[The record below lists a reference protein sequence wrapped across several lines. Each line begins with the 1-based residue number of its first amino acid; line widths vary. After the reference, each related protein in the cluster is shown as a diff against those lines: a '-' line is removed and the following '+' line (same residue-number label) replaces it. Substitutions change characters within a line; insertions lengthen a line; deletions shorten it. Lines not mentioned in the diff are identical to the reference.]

1 MIIYLLLSIVLT
13 TSLFVC
19 FKLFDKFQIN
29 TFQAIVANYFTA
41 CVMGVLFSEE
51 YLTVEYIVSSDWF
64 VHGVWIGFLFI
75 LFFQIMALGSQKIGV
90 SMATA
95 SNKMAIIIPVVFG
108 ILYYGDSYVWY
119 KILGVVLALY
129 SVYLM
134 TKVERDDLSAV
145 GNLKWILPLILF
157 FGGGFLDTALDFIQR
172 NYVPVSESSW
182 FTTIIFITSGIFGLA
197 YLIFQLIT
205 GRTKLHG
212 KSIIAGLLLGI
223 PNYGSIYFLLKTI
236 GSGLLDVSVLFPI
249 LNIGGVVLASVIGT
263 FVFKEPFKWI
273 NWTGVGVAVISI
285 ALIIL
290 EQII

>member
-1 MIIYLLLSIVLT
+1 MIIYLILCIVLT
-13 TSLFVC
+13 TSVFVI
-19 FKLFDKFQIN
+19 FKLFAKFQVN

-41 CVMGVLFSEE
+41 CGMGLLLAED
-51 YLTVEYIVSSDWF
+51 YPTVDHIVSSDWF

-75 LFFQIMALGSQKIGV
+75 LFFQVMALGSQKIGV
-90 SMATA
+90 SVTTA
-95 SNKMAIIIPVVFG
+95 SNKMAIIIPVIFG

-119 KILGVVLALY
+119 KLLGVALALY

-134 TKVERDDLSAV
+134 TKVERNDLSSA

-157 FGGGFLDTALDFIQR
+157 FGGGFLDTTLDFIQR
-172 NYVPVSESSW
+172 NYVPVNESSW

-197 YLIFQLIT
+197 YLLFQLIT
-205 GRTKLHG
+205 GKARLER
-212 KSIIAGLLLGI
+212 KSILAGFLLGI
-223 PNYGSIYFLLKTI
+223 PNYGSIYCLVKTI
-236 GSGLLDVSVLFPI
+236 GSGLLDVSVLFPV

-263 FVFKEPFKWI
+263 FVFKEPFKRI
-273 NWTGVGVAVISI
+273 NWIGVGIAVVSI